1 MDWNQTKGDRAM
13 MRRYFLISAFVMV
26 QGALIG
32 CINLG
37 PQYQHPDVNI
47 EIPKFYQS
55 DSIMPN
61 ADAVIADR
69 WWHDF
74 NDPKINRLVED
85 VLRYNW
91 DLKQAAAR
99 ILQTRAE
106 YVQASADRWPQVNF
120 DYDWDERRF
129 GGVNVG
135 RGQTITTHQVT
146 FLALFEIDLWSRL
159 AKASRAAWNEI
170 LVDEEN
176 RRTLAQSLVAETINL
191 YLQIEAFERRLQIAA
206 ESIAA
211 FERSLQFVETR
222 YRRGLTSALDVR
234 QARRSLAGAQTR
246 VPELQQ
252 QLGTIQ
258 QQLSIL
264 LGRYPET
271 HPARAQPADYYRQ
284 PQPVPTGLPST
295 LIRHRPDIRA
305 AEMRLQALN
314 EQIGAAKADRF
325 PKITLT
331 GSYGWNA
338 DGKDRLF
345 KSDSVVWNF
354 ARGVVQ
360 PLVDADR
367 LKARQRG
374 VEAQYQQ
381 AVSDYANTV
390 LNAFAEVEGALLIR
404 QKQLERRQREVIFLE
419 EARATQRVAQNRYI
433 KGLIQYLD
441 VLDAQQT
448 RFTAEDNLA
457 QVDLSI
463 LTNRVNLHR
472 ALGGSWAVPQPIKLQ
487 RDGYFFDFE
496 TRDTVLP

>member
-1 MDWNQTKGDRAM
+1 VR
-13 MRRYFLISAFVMV
+13 
-26 QGALIG
+26 
-32 CINLG
+32 
-37 PQYQHPDVNI
+37 
-47 EIPKFYQS
+47 
-55 DSIMPN
+55 
-61 ADAVIADR
+61 
-69 WWHDF
+69 
-74 NDPKINRLVED
+74 
-85 VLRYNW
+85 
-91 DLKQAAAR
+91 
-99 ILQTRAE
+99 
-106 YVQASADRWPQVNF
+106 
-120 DYDWDERRF
+120 
-129 GGVNVG
+129 
-135 RGQTITTHQVT
+135 

-159 AKASRAAWNEI
+159 AKASRAAWNDI

-176 RRTLAQSLVAETINL
+176 RRTIAQTLVAETINL

-211 FERSLQFVETR
+211 FSRSLQFVETR

-234 QARRSLAGAQTR
+234 QARRILAGAQTR

-252 QLGTIQ
+252 QLGITQ

-264 LGRYPET
+264 LGRYPQT
-271 HPARAQPADYYRQ
+271 RPARPQPADYYRQ
-284 PQPVPTGLPST
+284 PEPVPTGLPST
-295 LIRHRPDIRA
+295 LLRQRPDIRS
-305 AEMRLQALN
+305 AEIRLQALN

-345 KSDSVVWNF
+345 KSDSVIWNF

-360 PLVDADR
+360 PIVDADR

-381 AVSDYANTV
+381 AVSDYAKSI
-390 LNAFAEVEGALLIR
+390 LNAFAEVEGALLTR
-404 QKQLERRQREVIFLE
+404 QKQLERRQREVIFLD

-496 TRDTVLP
+496 TRDTIVP

>member
-1 MDWNQTKGDRAM
+1 M
-13 MRRYFLISAFVMV
+13 MRRYFLISAVVMMLGGLV
-26 QGALIG
+26 G

-37 PQYQHPDVNI
+37 PHYQRPDVNVQ
-47 EIPKFYQS
+47 IPEFYQS
-55 DSIMPN
+55 DAVKSGG
-61 ADAVIADR
+61 DAVMTDR

-74 NDPKINRLVED
+74 NDPELNRLVEA

-99 ILQTRAE
+99 ILEARAQ
-106 YVQASADRWPQVNF
+106 YVQISADRWPQFNF
-120 DYDWDERRF
+120 DYDWDQRRF

-135 RGQTITTHQVT
+135 RGRTITTHQVS

-159 AKASRAAWNEI
+159 AKASRASWNEI
-170 LVDEEN
+170 LADEEN
-176 RRTLAQSLVAETINL
+176 RRTIAQTLVAETISL

-234 QARRSLAGAQTR
+234 QARRILAGAQIR

-252 QLGTIQ
+252 QLGITQ

-264 LGRYPET
+264 LGRYPQT
-271 HPARAQPADYYRQ
+271 RPARLQPSDYYRQ
-284 PQPVPTGLPST
+284 PQPVPTGLPSD
-295 LIRHRPDIRA
+295 LLRRRPDIRA
-305 AEMRLQALN
+305 AELRLQALN

-345 KSDSVVWNF
+345 KSDSVIWNF
-354 ARGVVQ
+354 ARGVVH

-374 VEAQYQQ
+374 VEAQFQQ
-381 AVSDYANTV
+381 AVSDYANTI
-390 LNAFAEVEGALLIR
+390 LNAFAEVEGALLTR
-404 QKQLERRQREVIFLE
+404 QKQLERRQREVVFLD

-433 KGLIQYLD
+433 KGLVQYLD

-457 QVDLSI
+457 QVDLNI

-496 TRDTVLP
+496 TRDTIVP